1 MFQLLRSFLF
11 LLEPEDAHYFTLGV
25 LKFVLK
31 IPGTKWILNKGFAYP
46 SAKPVEVNGLLFPN
60 AIGLA
65 AGFDKNAQYLEVW
78 KTLGFGHVEIG
89 TVTPKPQAGNDKP
102 RLFRLPLDLA
112 LINRMGFNNDGVE
125 AIAARLNNRPK
136 GLIVGGNIG
145 KNKVTPNEEAMNDYL
160 ICFDKLYDCVD
171 YFTINVSSPN
181 TPGLREL
188 QSIENI
194 RKITEAIFELQAQ
207 KVKEGYAAKPI
218 FIKLAPDN
226 AEEDMI
232 AIAKW
237 VNSSELAG
245 LVLSNTTILRENLKT
260 SAAYLS
266 KTGSGG
272 LSGAPVKVYADN
284 ALHIVA
290 NHLKKDKTLI
300 GVGGIMSAKDALDK
314 KHAGANLVQLYTGFV
329 YKGPGLVRDIL
340 KNWDRSERQKA

>member
-1 MFQLLRSFLF
+1 MFKLLRSFLF
-11 LLEPEDAHYFTLGV
+11 LLEPEDAHYFTLGL
-25 LKFVLK
+25 LKFALK
-31 IPGTKWILNKGFAYP
+31 IPGARWILNKGFVYP
-46 SAKPVEVNGLLFPN
+46 KAEPVEVNGLHFTN

-65 AGFDKNAQYLEVW
+65 AGFDKNAQYLEIW

-89 TVTPKPQAGNDKP
+89 TVTPKPQAGNEKP

-125 AIAARLNNRPK
+125 KIATRLKNRPK

-145 KNKVTPNEEAMNDYL
+145 KNKVTPNEEAVNDYL
-160 ICFDKLYDCVD
+160 ICFDKLFDRVD

-194 RKITEAIFELQAQ
+194 KKITEAVFELQAQ
-207 KVKEGYAAKPI
+207 KVKEGHTAKPI

-226 AEEDMI
+226 VEEDMI

-237 VNSSELAG
+237 VNTTPLAG
-245 LVLSNTTILRENLKT
+245 LVLSNTTIARENLKT
-260 SAAYLS
+260 SASFLKKA
-266 KTGSGG
+266 GSGG
-272 LSGAPVKVYADN
+272 LSGAPVKTLADK
-284 ALHIVA
+284 ALQIVSK
-290 NHLKKDKTLI
+290 HLNKDKTLI

-314 KHAGANLVQLYTGFV
+314 KDAGASLVQIYTGFI
-329 YKGPGLVRDIL
+329 YKGPRLVRDVL
-340 KNWDRSERQKA
+340 KRWK